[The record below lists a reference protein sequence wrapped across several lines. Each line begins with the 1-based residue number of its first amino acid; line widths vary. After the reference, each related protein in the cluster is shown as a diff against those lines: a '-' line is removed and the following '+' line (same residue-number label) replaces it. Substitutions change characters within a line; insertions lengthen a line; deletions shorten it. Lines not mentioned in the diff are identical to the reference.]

1 MEEIIFNRCGSY
13 LLRDGWTEKAIS
25 TIKTE
30 KADIF
35 KGDAAVYRLGV
46 GSSMVRSL
54 KYWLR
59 SDRII
64 DPVTHKLSTFG
75 ELLYRY
81 DRYLEDPFCWFL
93 IHFFLVTNKA
103 DCPVAYEIFNSNKT
117 VFSKTDI
124 EAYLEN
130 RFPIKS
136 QQVALRKDINI
147 ILRSYSDYDAD
158 LNPEENIYCPLS
170 KLKLIEKTKD
180 GSYRRLP
187 PAISNLSY
195 LLVYYVLLN
204 CYHGQPFA
212 IDDSFAVADSP
223 AKIFNLSR
231 QAYLYYLDRLKREGM
246 ITVNRTSG
254 LNTVYF
260 EKEMTL
266 EELFKTHFST

>member
-1 MEEIIFNRCGSY
+1 MEEIVFNRCGSY
-13 LLRDGWTEKAIS
+13 LLRDGWSEKAIS
-25 TIKTE
+25 AIKTE

-35 KGDAAVYRLGV
+35 KGDAAVYRLGI

-59 SDRII
+59 SARII
-64 DPVTHKLSTFG
+64 DPVTHKLSEFG

-93 IHFFLVTNKA
+93 IHFFLVTNKT

-124 EAYLEN
+124 EAYLGN

-136 QQVALRKDINI
+136 QKAALRKDINI
-147 ILRSYSDYDAD
+147 ILRSYSDFDAD

-170 KLKLIEKTKD
+170 KLKLIKKTKD

-187 PAISNLSY
+187 TAISNLSH
-195 LLVYYVLLN
+195 LVVYFALLN
-204 CYHGQPFA
+204 CYHGKPFS
-212 IDDSFAVADSP
+212 IDGSFTVANSP
-223 AKIFNLSR
+223 VTIFNLSR
-231 QAYLYYLDRLKREGM
+231 QVYLYYLDRLKREGM